1 MADPSSVTRFAVEH
15 GASIDGLIHAAGL
28 CGDGA
33 LPSRDLE
40 SLKRALKPKLD
51 GAFLLSAA
59 VDAARKAANK
69 PPVQMDVAFSSI
81 SSLLGNA
88 GQTDYACSNGGL
100 DARARY
106 LSSVREAAAH
116 FSRNQLGALALRHGV
131 ISEE

>member
-1 MADPSSVTRFAVEH
+1 MADPASVSRFAVEH
-15 GASIDGLIHAAGL
+15 GSSIDGLIHAAGL

-51 GAFLLSAA
+51 GALLLSAA

-88 GQTDYACSNGGL
+88 GQTDYACSMAGWT
-100 DARARY
+100 RARY
-106 LSSVREAAAH
+106 C
-116 FSRNQLGALALRHGV
+116 
-131 ISEE
+131 IS

>member
-1 MADPSSVTRFAVEH
+1 MADPPSVSRFAAEH

-40 SLKRALKPKLD
+40 SLRKALKTETRRGL
-51 GAFLLSAA
+51 LLSAA
-59 VDAARKAANK
+59 VDAARRACHK
-69 PPVQMDVAFSSI
+69 PPVSMDVAFSSI

-100 DARARY
+100 DARARATY
-106 LSSVREAAAH
+106 H
-116 FSRNQLGALALRHGV
+116 H
-131 ISEE
+131 